1 MSVRI
6 NRSLLSNEQ
15 KERIRKELVLQPE
28 QVGFFKKKRFV
39 QAKDPVQMW
48 SLDKPNNEV
57 VVPYTFGNMI
67 MGTHVNSKLSYPGSI
82 FNFFATLRPHQP
94 SIINEAL
101 EQLIKWGTTL
111 LAVYPGAG
119 KTLMSAYLAS
129 VLGGLT
135 LVVYPIK
142 VVETSWFNTFKDYTN
157 AKIWLNDGTGNI
169 PQCCNI
175 ILTMDTQFH
184 KIPHAILKMVRILV
198 IDEAHMFC
206 VPSRIQCLLGT
217 TPQYVI
223 ACTATPKRSDG
234 MQKILYSIC
243 GEHGVFRK
251 SPTPFAVYC
260 LRTGIKTEIV
270 VNKGG
275 DPDWSKLVKDLCE
288 DPLRNAYIVDLVI
301 KNHQHKIMILT
312 WNKSHAKF
320 LYEVLLKNNVSVDF
334 LIGNKKSYHDS
345 RVLIGTIQKIG
356 TGFDEQTFAEDWSG
370 QNSNMMILTGS
381 TKSLSGLEQIVGRI
395 FRVDFPTVID
405 LVDDNAICKRHW
417 SERKKWYEDEE
428 RNGKIHYID
437 MIPTS
442 ENNGDEEN
450 SLIKDI
456 QAKFL
461 TKNIKITKKEN
472 N

>member
-1 MSVRI
+1 MAVRI
-6 NRSLLSNEQ
+6 NRSLLTNEQ
-15 KERIRKELVLQPE
+15 KQRIRNELYMQPE
-28 QVGFFKKKRFV
+28 QAGFFKKKRFV

-48 SLDKPNNEV
+48 SLDKPNDEV
-57 VVPYTFGNMI
+57 IVPYTFGNML
-67 MGTHVNSKLSYPGSI
+67 MGTHVNSKLMYPGSV

-94 SIINEAL
+94 SIVSEAM

-129 VLGGLT
+129 QLGGLT

-142 VVETSWFNTFKDYTN
+142 VVETSWFNTFQKYTN
-157 AKIWLNDGTGNI
+157 AGIWLNNGSEM
-169 PQCCNI
+169 PSACNV

-184 KIPHAILKMVRILV
+184 KIPPAVLKMVRILV

-251 SPTPFAVYC
+251 SPNPFEVYC
-260 LRTGIKTEIV
+260 LRTGIKTEISV
-270 VNKGG
+270 TKTG
-275 DPDWSKLVKDLCE
+275 DPDWSKLVRDLCE
-288 DPLRNAYIVDLVI
+288 DPLRNAMIVDLVE
-301 KNHQHKIMILT
+301 KNANHKIMILT
-312 WNKSHAKF
+312 WNKDHAKF
-320 LYEVLLKNNVSVDF
+320 LLEVLRARRISVDI
-334 LIGNKKSYHDS
+334 LIGNKKTYHDS
-345 RVLIGTIQKIG
+345 RVLIGTVSKIG
-356 TGFDEQTFAEDWSG
+356 TGFDEQTFCDDWGG

-381 TKSLSGLEQIVGRI
+381 TKSLTGLEQITGRV
-395 FRVDFPTVID
+395 FRASFPVIVD

-417 SERKKWYEDEE
+417 TERRKWYEDEE
-428 RNGKIHYID
+428 RKGTIHYINMVPD
-437 MIPTS
+437 HN
-442 ENNGDEEN
+442 EEDES
-450 SLIKDI
+450 SLVKQIRERFMR
-456 QAKFL
+456 Q
-461 TKNIKITKKEN
+461 TK
-472 N
+472 